1 MVSRF
6 AGEVAARLDRLPLTA
21 GLWRLVV
28 LISLGGAFEFYD
40 LLMTAYV
47 APGLVASGLFTAHPA
62 GFFAPSG
69 IGFFVSTTF
78 AGMWLGSVGFG
89 FVADR
94 MGRRTIFTLS
104 LVWYSLA
111 TAAMAFQHS
120 AVGID
125 LWRFIAAIGVGLEQV
140 TIDTLLPELVPPPK
154 RGRVFAV
161 NQGIEFAAVPLVAL
175 LGWLLVPLHPYGF
188 EGWRWV
194 ALIGAS
200 GALAAWWF
208 RLAVPESPR
217 WLALH
222 CHDEAAEKILRRL
235 ESRAEQD
242 LGQSLPPPVA
252 TVEPPGDRGRF
263 SELFRPPYLKR
274 TVVMSVFNAMQT
286 IAFYGFGSWV
296 PSLLIAKGI
305 AVTTGLKYAFIIALA
320 NPIGPLLAFAIADRI
335 ERKWQIVAAGVI
347 TGICI
352 LLFARQENEALV
364 ILFGV
369 LVTLAN
375 NWLSFT
381 FHGYQAEQFPT
392 RVRARAVGFVYSWS
406 RVSAALAG
414 LLIGFFLH
422 QGGAMAVALF
432 IGAAMTI
439 MVLVI
444 GLWGPKTLNR
454 RLEEI
459 SQDEDGMKL
468 MRWGAKGAEK
478 PGLVDGMGVA
488 RDLSGKI
495 GDITSDLLS
504 PEGLSRLAGIDP
516 AGLPVIAK
524 DSRLGVPFTGIS
536 KIVCIGLNYSDHAAE
551 TGAPIPKE
559 PILFL
564 KALNSLSGP
573 YDDIVIPRGS
583 VKTDWE
589 VELGVVIGS
598 RASYLNEQEA
608 LDHVAGYCVVND
620 VSEREYQ
627 IERGG
632 QWDKGKG
639 CDSFAPIGPWL
650 VTKDEITEPQNLKL
664 WTEVN
669 GVRRQNGCD
678 QNHDLRCAHGGELYQ
693 PFHDLDAGGRHR
705 HRHPAR
711 ASRWA

>member
-1 MVSRF
+1 MASRF

-78 AGMWLGSVGFG
+78 AGMWLGSVCFG

-94 MGRRTIFTLS
+94 MGRRTIFTVS

-111 TAAMAFQHS
+111 TAVMAFQHS

-154 RGRVFAV
+154 RGRAFAV

-175 LGWLLVPLHPYGF
+175 LGWLLVPLHPYGL

-222 CHDEAAEKILRRL
+222 GHDEAAEKILRRL

-242 LGQSLPPPVA
+242 LGQALPPPIA
-252 TVEPPGDRGRF
+252 AVEPPGDKGRF

-320 NPIGPLLAFAIADRI
+320 NLIGPLLAFAIADRI

-369 LVTLAN
+369 IVTLAN

-406 RVSAALAG
+406 RLSAALAG

-444 GLWGPKTLNR
+444 GLWGPNTLNR

-459 SQDEDGMKL
+459 SQ
-468 MRWGAKGAEK
+468 
-478 PGLVDGMGVA
+478 
-488 RDLSGKI
+488 
-495 GDITSDLLS
+495 
-504 PEGLSRLAGIDP
+504 
-516 AGLPVIAK
+516 
-524 DSRLGVPFTGIS
+524 
-536 KIVCIGLNYSDHAAE
+536 
-551 TGAPIPKE
+551 
-559 PILFL
+559 
-564 KALNSLSGP
+564 
-573 YDDIVIPRGS
+573 
-583 VKTDWE
+583 
-589 VELGVVIGS
+589 
-598 RASYLNEQEA
+598 
-608 LDHVAGYCVVND
+608 
-620 VSEREYQ
+620 
-627 IERGG
+627 
-632 QWDKGKG
+632 
-639 CDSFAPIGPWL
+639 
-650 VTKDEITEPQNLKL
+650 
-664 WTEVN
+664 
-669 GVRRQNGCD
+669 
-678 QNHDLRCAHGGELYQ
+678 
-693 PFHDLDAGGRHR
+693 
-705 HRHPAR
+705 
-711 ASRWA
+711 

>member
-1 MVSRF
+1 MTSRF
-6 AGEVAARLDRLPLTA
+6 SGEVAARLDRLPMTF
-21 GLWRLVV
+21 GLWRLLV

-47 APGLVASGLFTAHPA
+47 APGLVASGLFTARPA
-62 GFFAPSG
+62 GFFAPNG
-69 IGFFVSTTF
+69 IGFFVFCTF
-78 AGMWLGSVGFG
+78 AGMWLGAVGFG

-111 TAAMAFQHS
+111 TAAMAFQSS
-120 AVGID
+120 AIGID

-154 RGRVFAV
+154 RGRAFAV

-175 LGWLLVPLHPYGF
+175 LGWLLVPLHPFGF

-200 GALAAWWF
+200 GALMAWWF

-222 CHDEAAEKILRRL
+222 GQNEAAEKILGRL
-235 ESRAEQD
+235 EARAERD
-242 LGQSLPPPVA
+242 LGHALPPPA
-252 TVEPPGDRGRF
+252 APVEPPGDAGRF
-263 SELFRPPYLKR
+263 SELFRPPYLSR
-274 TVVMSVFNAMQT
+274 TLVMSVFNAMQT

-320 NPIGPLLAFAIADRI
+320 NPVGPLLAFAIADRI
-335 ERKWQIVAAGVI
+335 ERKWQIVMAGVI

-369 LVTLAN
+369 AVTLAN

-422 QGGAMAVALF
+422 RGGTMAVALF

-459 SQDEDGMKL
+459 S
-468 MRWGAKGAEK
+468 R
-478 PGLVDGMGVA
+478 
-488 RDLSGKI
+488 
-495 GDITSDLLS
+495 
-504 PEGLSRLAGIDP
+504 
-516 AGLPVIAK
+516 
-524 DSRLGVPFTGIS
+524 
-536 KIVCIGLNYSDHAAE
+536 
-551 TGAPIPKE
+551 
-559 PILFL
+559 
-564 KALNSLSGP
+564 
-573 YDDIVIPRGS
+573 
-583 VKTDWE
+583 
-589 VELGVVIGS
+589 
-598 RASYLNEQEA
+598 
-608 LDHVAGYCVVND
+608 
-620 VSEREYQ
+620 
-627 IERGG
+627 
-632 QWDKGKG
+632 
-639 CDSFAPIGPWL
+639 
-650 VTKDEITEPQNLKL
+650 
-664 WTEVN
+664 
-669 GVRRQNGCD
+669 
-678 QNHDLRCAHGGELYQ
+678 
-693 PFHDLDAGGRHR
+693 
-705 HRHPAR
+705 
-711 ASRWA
+711 

>member
-1 MVSRF
+1 MTSRF
-6 AGEVAARLDRLPLTA
+6 AGEVAARLDRLPLTSA
-21 GLWRLVV
+21 LWRLVV

-62 GFFAPSG
+62 GFFAPDG

-78 AGMWLGSVGFG
+78 AGMWLGSMGFG

-94 MGRRTIFTLS
+94 MGRRTIFALS

-111 TAAMAFQHS
+111 TAVMAFQHS
-120 AVGID
+120 AAGID

-140 TIDTLLPELVPPPK
+140 TIDTLLPELVPPPS
-154 RGRVFAV
+154 RGRAFAI

-200 GALAAWWF
+200 GALVAWWF

-222 CHDEAAEKILRRL
+222 GHDEAAKNILRRL
-235 ESRAEQD
+235 ETRAERD
-242 LGQSLPPPVA
+242 LGHALPPPGA
-252 TVEPPGDRGRF
+252 AVEPPGSKGRF
-263 SELFRPPYLKR
+263 GELFRPPYLKR
-274 TVVMSVFNAMQT
+274 TLVMSVFNAMQT

-347 TGICI
+347 TGIGI
-352 LLFARQENEALV
+352 LLFARQNNEALV
-364 ILFGV
+364 ILLGV
-369 LVTLAN
+369 VVTLAN

-406 RVSAALAG
+406 RVSAVLAG

-422 QGGAMAVALF
+422 EGGTMAVALF
-432 IGAAMTI
+432 IGAAMVI

-444 GLWGPKTLNR
+444 GLWGPETLNR

-459 SQDEDGMKL
+459 S
-468 MRWGAKGAEK
+468 R
-478 PGLVDGMGVA
+478 
-488 RDLSGKI
+488 
-495 GDITSDLLS
+495 
-504 PEGLSRLAGIDP
+504 
-516 AGLPVIAK
+516 
-524 DSRLGVPFTGIS
+524 
-536 KIVCIGLNYSDHAAE
+536 
-551 TGAPIPKE
+551 
-559 PILFL
+559 
-564 KALNSLSGP
+564 
-573 YDDIVIPRGS
+573 
-583 VKTDWE
+583 
-589 VELGVVIGS
+589 
-598 RASYLNEQEA
+598 
-608 LDHVAGYCVVND
+608 
-620 VSEREYQ
+620 
-627 IERGG
+627 
-632 QWDKGKG
+632 
-639 CDSFAPIGPWL
+639 
-650 VTKDEITEPQNLKL
+650 
-664 WTEVN
+664 
-669 GVRRQNGCD
+669 
-678 QNHDLRCAHGGELYQ
+678 
-693 PFHDLDAGGRHR
+693 
-705 HRHPAR
+705 
-711 ASRWA
+711 